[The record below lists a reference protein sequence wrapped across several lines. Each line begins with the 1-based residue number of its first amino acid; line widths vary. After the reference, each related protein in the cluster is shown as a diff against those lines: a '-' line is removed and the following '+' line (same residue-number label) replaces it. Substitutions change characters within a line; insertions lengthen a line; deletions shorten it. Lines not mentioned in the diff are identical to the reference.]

1 VVSQEIAKRIEEH
14 AAVSPSSSDHA
25 AVAATNAG
33 APGARRS
40 TLSRVAESGLVPD
53 ALLRIGIRRLLA
65 ARLRQ
70 EDAGDGGRNLERKL
84 ALIERLRRSPIAVET
99 ASANAQHYEV
109 PARFFELAL
118 GRQMK
123 YSCALWGPETRTL
136 EEAEENMLSET
147 ARRAELADGQ
157 RILELGCGWGSLS
170 LYMARNFPQSEIVGV
185 SNSRSQREFI
195 EARARERGLGN
206 VRIVTED
213 INRFDA
219 GAKFDRVVSV
229 EMFEHTRNLE
239 LLLQRVASWM
249 KDEAR
254 LFVHVF
260 THRRFAYLFEA
271 RDSSDW
277 MSEHF
282 FTGGMMPSEDLPLY
296 FQRDVRLL
304 RQWRVSGKHYEK
316 TADAWRKNVDAH
328 RGEVLELFAETYGH
342 GLAGNA
348 RRREAERWLE
358 RWRIFFFACEELW
371 GYAGGEEWGVSHYL
385 FARA

>member
-1 VVSQEIAKRIEEH
+1 VTTLRTDSL
-14 AAVSPSSSDHA
+14 AA
-25 AVAATNAG
+25 AG
-33 APGARRS
+33 DTRAHTAPRS
-40 TLSRVAESGLVPD
+40 RLARVAESGLVPD
-53 ALLRIGIRRLLA
+53 ALLRVGIRELLA
-65 ARLRQ
+65 ARLAQ
-70 EDAGDGGRNLERKL
+70 EDAGDGEHNLERKL
-84 ALIERLRRSPIAVET
+84 VLIERLRRSPIAVET

-118 GRQMK
+118 GPQMK
-123 YSCALWGPETRTL
+123 YSSALWDGETRSL
-136 EEAEENMLSET
+136 AEAEENMLAET
-147 ARRAELADGQ
+147 ARRAEIADGQ

-170 LYMARNFPQSEIVGV
+170 LYMARQFPHSEIVGV
-185 SNSRSQREFI
+185 SNSHSQREFI

-219 GAKFDRVVSV
+219 GTKFDRIVSV

-239 LLLQRVASWM
+239 LLLQRLATWM
-249 KDEAR
+249 ADDAR
-254 LFVHVF
+254 LFVHIF

-282 FTGGMMPSEDLPLY
+282 FTGGMMPSEDLLLY

-304 RQWRVSGKHYEK
+304 RQWRVSGTHYQK
-316 TADAWRKNVDAH
+316 TADAWRRNVDAH
-328 RGEVLELFAETYGH
+328 REEVLELFAETYGG
-342 GLAGNA
+342 GLAPRA
-348 RRREAERWLE
+348 RRREAEIWLE

>member
-1 VVSQEIAKRIEEH
+1 M
-14 AAVSPSSSDHA
+14 
-25 AVAATNAG
+25 
-33 APGARRS
+33 
-40 TLSRVAESGLVPD
+40 AESGLVPD

-65 ARLRQ
+65 ARLVQ
-70 EDAGDGGRNLERKL
+70 EDAGDGERNLERKL
-84 ALIERLRRSPIAVET
+84 ALVERLRRSPIAVET

-109 PARFFELAL
+109 PARFFELVL

-123 YSCALWGPETRTL
+123 YSCALWERGTRSL
-136 EEAEENMLSET
+136 DDAEENMLAET
-147 ARRAELADGQ
+147 ARRAEIAEGQ

-170 LYMARNFPQSEIVGV
+170 LYLARQFPRCEILGV

-195 EARARERGLGN
+195 EARARQQGLSN

-213 INRFDA
+213 INRFEPLA
-219 GAKFDRVVSV
+219 EIAANGKFDRVVSV

-239 LLLQRVASWM
+239 LLLQRVAAWM
-249 KDEAR
+249 ADDAR

-282 FTGGMMPSEDLPLY
+282 FTGGMMPSEDLLLY
-296 FQRDVRLL
+296 FQRDVQLL

-316 TADAWRKNVDAH
+316 TADIWRRNLDAH
-328 RGEVLELFAETYGH
+328 RDEVLDVFAETYGR
-342 GLAGNA
+342 GLAGAA
-348 RRREAERWLE
+348 RQREARRWLE

-385 FARA
+385 FARQ

>member
-1 VVSQEIAKRIEEH
+1 
-14 AAVSPSSSDHA
+14 VSPSSSDHA

>member
-1 VVSQEIAKRIEEH
+1 
-14 AAVSPSSSDHA
+14 VSPSSSDHA

-282 FTGGMMPSEDLPLY
+282 FTCGMMPS
-296 FQRDVRLL
+296 
-304 RQWRVSGKHYEK
+304 
-316 TADAWRKNVDAH
+316 
-328 RGEVLELFAETYGH
+328 
-342 GLAGNA
+342 
-348 RRREAERWLE
+348 
-358 RWRIFFFACEELW
+358 
-371 GYAGGEEWGVSHYL
+371 
-385 FARA
+385 

>member
-1 VVSQEIAKRIEEH
+1 MNTASFDPLA
-14 AAVSPSSSDHA
+14 
-25 AVAATNAG
+25 AATHAS
-33 APGARRS
+33 APAARVS
-40 TLSRVAESGLVPD
+40 ALDRVVESGYVPD

-65 ARLRQ
+65 ARLAE
-70 EDAGDGGRNLERKL
+70 EDAGEAARNLERKL

-99 ASANAQHYEV
+99 ASANTQHYEV

-123 YSCALWGPETRTL
+123 YSCALWAPETRSL
-136 EEAEENMLSET
+136 DDAEENMLRET
-147 ARRAELADGQ
+147 ARRAEIADGQ

-170 LYMARNFPQSEIVGV
+170 LYLAKNFPHSEIVGV

-195 EARARERGLGN
+195 EARAQERGLRN

-219 GAKFDRVVSV
+219 GGRFDRVVSI
-229 EMFEHTRNLE
+229 EMCEHTRNLE

-249 KDEAR
+249 ANDAR

-271 RDSSDW
+271 RDSTDW

-282 FTGGMMPSEDLPLY
+282 FTGGMMPSEDLLLY

-304 RQWRVSGKHYEK
+304 RQWRVNGEHYQK

-328 RGEVLELFAETYGH
+328 RDEILELFAETYGR
-342 GLAGNA
+342 GLAGDA
-348 RRREAERWLE
+348 RRREARRWLE

>member
-1 VVSQEIAKRIEEH
+1 MATDPLTAATHAGAH
-14 AAVSPSSSDHA
+14 AAR
-25 AVAATNAG
+25 T
-33 APGARRS
+33 
-40 TLSRVAESGLVPD
+40 SRLTRALDSGFVPD
-53 ALLRIGIRRLLA
+53 ALLHMGIRRLLR
-65 ARLRQ
+65 ARLAQ
-70 EDAGDGGRNLERKL
+70 EDAGSAERNLERKL
-84 ALIERLRRSPIAVET
+84 ALIERLHRSPIAVET

-109 PARFFELAL
+109 PARFFELVL
-118 GRQMK
+118 GPHMK
-123 YSCALWGPETRTL
+123 YSSALWQPDTRTL
-136 EEAEENMLSET
+136 GEAEQNMLAET
-147 ARRAELADGQ
+147 ARRAEIADGQ

-170 LYMARNFPQSEIVGV
+170 LYLAHKFPHSEIVGV
-185 SNSRSQREFI
+185 SNSHSQRAFV
-195 EARARERGLGN
+195 EARAEQRGLSN
-206 VRIVTED
+206 LRIITED

-239 LLLQRVASWM
+239 LLLQRVAGWM
-249 KDEAR
+249 TDDAR
-254 LFVHVF
+254 LFVHIF

-282 FTGGMMPSEDLPLY
+282 FTGGIMPSEDLLLY

-304 RQWRVSGKHYEK
+304 RQWRVSGTHYEK
-316 TADAWRKNVDAH
+316 TADAWRRNLDAH
-328 RGEVLELFAETYGH
+328 RDEILEVFADTYGR
-342 GLAGNA
+342 GLAKDRA
-348 RRREAERWLE
+348 RREARRWLE

>member
-1 VVSQEIAKRIEEH
+1 VR
-14 AAVSPSSSDHA
+14 SSA
-25 AVAATNAG
+25 
-33 APGARRS
+33 
-40 TLSRVAESGLVPD
+40 LSRIVESGLVPD
-53 ALLRIGIRRLLA
+53 ALLRIGIRRLLR
-65 ARLRQ
+65 ARLAQ
-70 EDAGDGGRNLERKL
+70 EDAGNAEGNLARKL
-84 ALIERLRRSPIAVET
+84 ALIERLKRSPIAVET

-123 YSCALWGPETRTL
+123 YSCALWESETRSL
-136 EEAEENMLSET
+136 EEAEENMLAET
-147 ARRAELADGQ
+147 ARRAEIADGQ

-170 LYMARNFPQSEIVGV
+170 LYLAKIFPRSEILGV
-185 SNSRSQREFI
+185 SNSHSQREFI

-206 VRIVTED
+206 LRIVTED

-219 GAKFDRVVSV
+219 DGKFDRVVSV

-239 LLLQRVASWM
+239 MLLQRVASWM
-249 KDEAR
+249 ADDAR

-271 RDSSDW
+271 RDSTDW

-282 FTGGMMPSEDLPLY
+282 FTGGIMPSEDLLLY
-296 FQRDVRLL
+296 FQRDVRLV
-304 RQWRVSGKHYEK
+304 RQWHVSGKHYGK
-316 TADAWRKNVDAH
+316 TADAWGRNLDAH
-328 RGEVLELFAETYGH
+328 RGEILELFAETYGR

-348 RRREAERWLE
+348 RRREARRWLE

-371 GYAGGEEWGVSHYL
+371 GFAGGEEWGVSHYL

>member
-1 VVSQEIAKRIEEH
+1 MNTA
-14 AAVSPSSSDHA
+14 SSDPLA
-25 AVAATNAG
+25 AATHAS
-33 APGARRS
+33 APAARVS
-40 TLSRVAESGLVPD
+40 ALDRVVESGYVPD

-65 ARLRQ
+65 ARLAE
-70 EDAGDGGRNLERKL
+70 EDAGEAARNLERKL

-99 ASANAQHYEV
+99 ASANTQHYEV

-123 YSCALWGPETRTL
+123 YSCALWAPETRSL
-136 EEAEENMLSET
+136 DDAEENMLRET
-147 ARRAELADGQ
+147 ARRAEIADGQ

-170 LYMARNFPQSEIVGV
+170 LYLAKNFPHSEIVGV

-195 EARARERGLGN
+195 EARAQERGLRN

-219 GAKFDRVVSV
+219 GGRFDRVVSI

-249 KDEAR
+249 ANDAR

-271 RDSSDW
+271 RDSTDW

-282 FTGGMMPSEDLPLY
+282 FTGGMMPSEDLLLY

-304 RQWRVSGKHYEK
+304 RQWRVNGEHYQK

-328 RGEVLELFAETYGH
+328 RDEILELFAETYGR
-342 GLAGNA
+342 GLAGDA
-348 RRREAERWLE
+348 RRREARRWLE

>member
-1 VVSQEIAKRIEEH
+1 MN
-14 AAVSPSSSDHA
+14 SDSIS
-25 AVAATNAG
+25 AATTHANAT
-33 APGARRS
+33 AARRS
-40 TLSRVAESGLVPD
+40 AFDRVVESGWVPD
-53 ALLRIGIRRLLA
+53 GLLRFGIRRLLA
-65 ARLRQ
+65 ARLAG
-70 EDAGDGGRNLERKL
+70 EDAGDATRNLERKL

-109 PARFFELAL
+109 PARFFELVL
-118 GRQMK
+118 GQQMK
-123 YSCALWGPETRTL
+123 YSCALWDAETRTL
-136 EEAEENMLSET
+136 EEAEENMLAGT
-147 ARRAELADGQ
+147 VRRAEIEDGQ
-157 RILELGCGWGSLS
+157 RILELGCGWGSLA
-170 LYMARNFPQSEIVGV
+170 LYMARHFPHSEILGV

-195 EARARERGLGN
+195 EARAKERGLAN
-206 VRIVTED
+206 LRIVTED
-213 INRFDA
+213 INNFGQA
-219 GAKFDRVVSV
+219 GRSGASGQFDRVVSV

-249 KDEAR
+249 SADAR

-260 THRRFAYLFEA
+260 THRQFAYLFEA
-271 RDSSDW
+271 RDASDW

-282 FTGGMMPSEDLPLY
+282 FTGGMMPSDDLLLY

-304 RQWRVSGKHYEK
+304 RQWRVSGMHYQK
-316 TADAWRKNVDAH
+316 TADAWRRNLDAH
-328 RGEVLELFAETYGH
+328 CDAILELFAETYGR

-348 RRREAERWLE
+348 RRREARRWLE

>member
-1 VVSQEIAKRIEEH
+1 VNTT
-14 AAVSPSSSDHA
+14 SSDPLASATRGNAIAH
-25 AVAATNAG
+25 VARESA
-33 APGARRS
+33 
-40 TLSRVAESGLVPD
+40 LSRAVDSGWVPD
-53 ALLRIGIRRLLA
+53 AIVRFGIRRLLA
-65 ARLRQ
+65 ARLKQ
-70 EDAGDGGRNLERKL
+70 EDAGDGERNLARKL

-99 ASANAQHYEV
+99 SAANAQHYEV

-118 GRQMK
+118 GAQMK
-123 YSCALWGPETRTL
+123 YSGALWDAETRTL
-136 EEAEENMLSET
+136 DEAEENMLAET
-147 ARRAELADGQ
+147 ARRAEIADGQ

-170 LYMARNFPQSEIVGV
+170 LNLARNFPHSEIVGV
-185 SNSRSQREFI
+185 SNSHSQREFI

-206 VRIVTED
+206 LRIVTQD

-219 GAKFDRVVSV
+219 GEKFDRVVSV

-249 KDEAR
+249 TDDAR

-277 MSEHF
+277 MSEYF
-282 FTGGMMPSEDLPLY
+282 FTGGMMPSEDLLLY

-304 RQWRVSGKHYEK
+304 RQWRVSGTHYQK
-316 TADAWRKNVDAH
+316 TSDAWRRNVDAH
-328 RGEVLELFAETYGH
+328 RDEVLEIFGETYGR
-342 GLAGNA
+342 GLSATARQREA
-348 RRREAERWLE
+348 RRWLA
-358 RWRIFFFACEELW
+358 RWRIFFFACQELW
-371 GYAGGEEWGVSHYL
+371 GYARGEEWGVSHYL

>member
-1 VVSQEIAKRIEEH
+1 VT
-14 AAVSPSSSDHA
+14 AANSDPFA
-25 AVAATNAG
+25 AATHAS
-33 APGARRS
+33 APAARRS
-40 TLSRVAESGLVPD
+40 ALSRAVESGLVPD

-65 ARLRQ
+65 ARLAQ
-70 EDAGDGGRNLERKL
+70 EHAGDAERNLEKKL

-99 ASANAQHYEV
+99 SSANAQHYEV
-109 PARFFELAL
+109 PARFFELVL

-123 YSCALWGPETRTL
+123 YSCALWATDTRSL
-136 EEAEENMLSET
+136 DDAEENMLSET
-147 ARRAELADGQ
+147 ARRAEIADGQ

-170 LYMARNFPQSEIVGV
+170 LYLAKNFPRSETLGV

-195 EARARERGLGN
+195 EARARERGLRN
-206 VRIVTED
+206 LRIVTED

-219 GAKFDRVVSV
+219 GGKFDRVVSV

-249 KDEAR
+249 ADDAR

-271 RDSSDW
+271 RDYTDW

-282 FTGGMMPSEDLPLY
+282 FTGGIMPSEDLLLY
-296 FQRDVRLL
+296 FQRDVRLV
-304 RQWRVSGKHYEK
+304 RQWHVGGRHYEK
-316 TADAWRKNVDAH
+316 TADAWRRNLDAH
-328 RGEVLELFAETYGH
+328 RGEILELFAEAYGR
-342 GLAGNA
+342 GLIGNA
-348 RRREAERWLE
+348 RRREARRWLE

-385 FARA
+385 FARP